1 MARRPDSLVPEV
13 KLGLQ
18 ELEKSLE
25 HRTRLAL
32 CVLLSRSDSMSFRRL
47 KELVEESDGS
57 LGAHLAKLE
66 EEDFLSVRKE
76 FRDRKPVTWYSLTK
90 RGKEALES
98 HLEALSRLIRQA
110 SGRRP

>member
-1 MARRPDSLVPEV
+1 MTRRVDSLLPEV
-13 KLGLQ
+13 RQGLK
-18 ELEKSLE
+18 EMEKSLE

-32 CVLLSRSDSMSFRRL
+32 CVLLSRSDSMSFSRL

-66 EEDFLSVRKE
+66 EEGFLAVRKE
-76 FRDRKPVTWYSLTK
+76 FRERKPVTWYALTK
-90 RGKEALES
+90 RGKEALGS

-110 SGRRP
+110 SGRRA